1 MIQTLFNLIKQT
13 SCFLPSDVHH
23 LLSRLEN
30 NNVVKTMQE
39 TLNISASHSMPI
51 CQDTGFPYFYITLPI
66 AKAPLIPSISSAI
79 QEALKKATQK
89 GILRPNSVNP
99 LTGENFGNN
108 LGLGL
113 PYIDWEFLEDS
124 KAPITCYLLLKG
136 GGSENASAQYALPFA
151 KANASRDLKGVV
163 KVILYH
169 LHQIQGQGCA
179 PGILGIGLG
188 GDRISSFKLAKK
200 QLLNPFDNPNPDPA
214 LALLEEEI
222 VKKANQLNIGVMGLG
237 QGSTLLAA
245 KIGAL
250 ARHPAS
256 FFVSISYL
264 CWVAR
269 RGSCLLPIS

>member
-13 SCFLPSDVHH
+13 SCFLPQEVHDFIKN
-23 LLSRLEN
+23 LKDN
-30 NNVVKTMQE
+30 AITKTMQE
-39 TLNISASHSMPI
+39 TLNISASHRIPI
-51 CQDTGFPYFYITLPI
+51 CQDTGFPYFYITLPF
-66 AKAPLIPSISSAI
+66 AKAPLISSITSAI
-79 QEALKKATQK
+79 QEALKKATEE
-89 GILRPNSVNP
+89 GILRPNSVSP
-99 LTGENFGNN
+99 LTGENYGNN

-136 GGSENASAQYALPFA
+136 GGSENASGQYALPFA
-151 KANASRDLKGVV
+151 PANASRDLKGVV

-200 QLLNPFDNPNPDPA
+200 QLFDSFDNPNLDPT

-237 QGSTLLAA
+237 QGPTLLAA

-269 RGSCLLPIS
+269 RGSCRLPIS